1 MAEVASSQRLAPTD
15 ADNTKP
21 TIYLTLLSLYLS
33 PPHDYRP
40 QYGPALDILAKHGS
54 RLPANS
60 TLDLIPE
67 DIAVRELE
75 FYFRNRIR
83 AASSIVN
90 EARIVANL
98 QKVQNVKTQAQ
109 LLVGEGLP
117 NDNKARSRHVTI
129 TDDRACGICYKRLG
143 GSVISVFPE
152 YVPFASTTRVI
163 ANIDIVIPLFI
174 LGVRIE

>member
-1 MAEVASSQRLAPTD
+1 M
-15 ADNTKP
+15 
-21 TIYLTLLSLYLS
+21 
-33 PPHDYRP
+33 
-40 QYGPALDILAKHGS
+40 
-54 RLPANS
+54 
-60 TLDLIPE
+60 
-67 DIAVRELE
+67 
-75 FYFRNRIR
+75 
-83 AASSIVN
+83 N

-152 YVPFASTTRVI
+152 YVLPITGTTKII
-163 ANIDIVIPLFI
+163 ADIDIVIPSFI
-174 LGVRIE
+174 SGARIE